1 MLRMITY
8 GDGPGFQGSNSIL
21 GTSRTPNNRC
31 IAKKTAIDDG
41 ALEAPLAVFEYNR
54 LVPVGSIRPG
64 TVYTIRFLDKD
75 GNVLS
80 TLSIVDGGS
89 FSPSDVPS
97 APEISGYN
105 FTGWSPEIN
114 YTPNSSVDYRA
125 QYEVIAPPHTGDPDQ
140 YFTITARTAGTIN
153 FNLGQFADP
162 SVIRYR
168 VSDGSK
174 DAYGD
179 YIFGDW
185 VSTSIES
192 VPMTITTTSLQ
203 PGYVVQ
209 WRGDASTYAYGY
221 GHGNYSY
228 FSSNDCQFDISNN
241 LLTLL
246 YDTDVDSLTP
256 DQKTKL
262 DAKSDYCFCGLFAEC
277 DKIINASDLYFPS
290 YLVDG
295 ANTPEH
301 HFTDMF
307 RDCVNLRTANF
318 YASSGKLLDSA
329 YERMFLGCRSLTTA
343 PHLPSTQLGPHCYQA
358 MFAGCTSLVTAPEL
372 PATTLVRGCYDRMFA
387 SYEYSTFSKTYPAC
401 TSLNYIKMDAPYT
414 TEWEGHS
421 EYSVQHPLRNWADGI
436 TQSGTFVGDTAWLDD
451 SEIPGNLPSSWKQ

>member
-64 TVYTIRFLDKD
+64 TVYTIRFLDKN

-97 APEISGYN
+97 APEVSGYI
-105 FTGWSPEIN
+105 FTGWSPDIN
-114 YTPNSSVDYRA
+114 YTPNSSIDYKAR
-125 QYEVIAPPHTGDPDQ
+125 YEAVAPPHTGSPDQ
-140 YFTITARTAGTIN
+140 YFTITTRTSGTIK
-153 FNLGQFADP
+153 FNLGQFANP

-192 VPMTITTTSLQ
+192 VPTVITVSGLQ
-203 PGYVVQ
+203 PGYVV
-209 WRGDASTYAYGY
+209 
-221 GHGNYSY
+221 
-228 FSSNDCQFDISNN
+228 
-241 LLTLL
+241 
-246 YDTDVDSLTP
+246 
-256 DQKTKL
+256 
-262 DAKSDYCFCGLFAEC
+262 
-277 DKIINASDLYFPS
+277 
-290 YLVDG
+290 
-295 ANTPEH
+295 
-301 HFTDMF
+301 
-307 RDCVNLRTANF
+307 
-318 YASSGKLLDSA
+318 
-329 YERMFLGCRSLTTA
+329 
-343 PHLPSTQLGPHCYQA
+343 
-358 MFAGCTSLVTAPEL
+358 
-372 PATTLVRGCYDRMFA
+372 
-387 SYEYSTFSKTYPAC
+387 
-401 TSLNYIKMDAPYT
+401 
-414 TEWEGHS
+414 
-421 EYSVQHPLRNWADGI
+421 
-436 TQSGTFVGDTAWLDD
+436 
-451 SEIPGNLPSSWKQ
+451 